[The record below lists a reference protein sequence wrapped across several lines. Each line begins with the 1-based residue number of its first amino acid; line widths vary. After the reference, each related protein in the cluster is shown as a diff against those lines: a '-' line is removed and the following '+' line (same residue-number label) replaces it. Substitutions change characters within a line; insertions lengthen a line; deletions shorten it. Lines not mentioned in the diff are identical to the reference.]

1 METGMVLKEKIRKLA
16 SEYFAEVQ
24 EIRRH
29 LHQHPELSMQEQQ
42 TAKFIMAKLDA
53 FGISYQSGIAKN
65 GIAALIHGMQG
76 GEKVIAL
83 RADMDALPIEE
94 ANNIPYKSVNPGVM
108 HACGHDAHMAS
119 LLGAAKILQN
129 TREHWGGTV
138 KLIFQPSEESYPGG
152 ASLMIGEGVLENPSP
167 SAIFAQHV
175 APQIEAGKV
184 GIRSG
189 MYMASTD
196 EIYLTVKGK
205 GGHAA
210 TPHLTIDPVLI
221 ASHIVVALQQIVS
234 RNNTP
239 WIPTVLSFGRI
250 IGDGRMNVIPDEVK
264 LDGTIRTFN
273 EKWRSEAH
281 EKIRQI
287 AQGVAVSMGGN
298 CEVEIKEGYPF
309 LKNDEQLSNQFR
321 DYASDY
327 LGKENIVDLDLA
339 MTAEDFAFYSHH
351 IPACFYRLGTGN
363 KAKGITSNVHTST
376 FDIDEEALKTGMG
389 FMAWLA
395 VNQLIKQ
402 GLS

>member
-1 METGMVLKEKIRKLA
+1 MGMDLKEKIKQLA

-24 EIRRH
+24 KIRH
-29 LHQHPELSMQEQQ
+29 YLHQHPELSMQEHQ
-42 TAKFIMAKLDA
+42 TAKFIMDKLDA
-53 FGISYQSGIAKN
+53 FGISYQSGIAKT
-65 GIAALIHGMQG
+65 GIVAQIHGEQSG
-76 GEKVIAL
+76 KQVIAL

-94 ANNIPYKSVNPGVM
+94 ANDVSYKSVNPGVM
-108 HACGHDAHMAS
+108 HACGHDVHMAS
-119 LLGAAKILQN
+119 LLGTAKILQN
-129 TREHWGGTV
+129 TREHWGGIV

-152 ASLMIGEGVLENPSP
+152 ASLMIGEGVLENPAPQS
-167 SAIFAQHV
+167 IFGQHV

-196 EIYLTVKGK
+196 EVYLTVKGK

-210 TPHLTIDPVLI
+210 APHLTIDPVLI

-234 RNNTP
+234 RNGTP
-239 WIPTVLSFGRI
+239 WIPAVLSFGRI
-250 IGDGRMNVIPDEVK
+250 FGDGRMNVIPDEVR
-264 LDGTIRTFN
+264 LDGTFRTFS

-309 LKNDEQLSNQFR
+309 LKNDEHLSSHFHE
-321 DYASDY
+321 YASNY

-363 KAKGITSNVHTST
+363 RNKGITSNVHTSA
-376 FDIDEEALKTGMG
+376 FNIDETALETGMG
-389 FMAWLA
+389 LMAWVVINELR
-395 VNQLIKQ
+395 K
-402 GLS
+402 

>member
-1 METGMVLKEKIRKLA
+1 MDLKEKIKQLA
-16 SEYFAEVQ
+16 SEYFADVQ
-24 EIRRH
+24 EIRH
-29 LHQHPELSMQEQQ
+29 YLHQYPELSMQEHQ
-42 TAKFIMAKLDA
+42 TAKFIMDKLDA
-53 FGISYQSGIAKN
+53 FGISYQSGIAKT
-65 GIAALIHGMQG
+65 GIVAQIHGEQRG
-76 GEKVIAL
+76 KQVIAL

-94 ANNIPYKSVNPGVM
+94 ASDVPYKSVNPGVM
-108 HACGHDAHMAS
+108 HACGHDVHMAS
-119 LLGAAKILQN
+119 LLGTAKILQS

-152 ASLMIGEGVLENPSP
+152 ASLMIGEGVLENPAPQS
-167 SAIFAQHV
+167 IFGQHV

-196 EIYLTVKGK
+196 EVYLTVKGK

-221 ASHIVVALQQIVS
+221 ASHILVALQQIVS

-239 WIPTVLSFGRI
+239 WIPAVLSFGRI
-250 IGDGRMNVIPDEVK
+250 IGDGRMNVIPNEVRM
-264 LDGTIRTFN
+264 DGTFRTFS

-309 LKNDEQLSNQFR
+309 LKNDEHLSSHFR
-321 DYASDY
+321 EYASDY
-327 LGKENIVDLDLA
+327 LGKENIVDLDIA
-339 MTAEDFAFYSHH
+339 MTAEDFAFFSHH
-351 IPACFYRLGTGN
+351 ISACFYRLGTGN
-363 KAKGITSNVHTST
+363 RNKGITSNVHTST
-376 FDIDEEALKTGMG
+376 FNIDETALETGMG
-389 FMAWLA
+389 LMAWVAINELR
-395 VNQLIKQ
+395 N
-402 GLS
+402 S

>member
-1 METGMVLKEKIRKLA
+1 MGMDLKEKIKQLA

-24 EIRRH
+24 EIRH
-29 LHQHPELSMQEQQ
+29 YLHQHPELSMQEHQ
-42 TAKFIMAKLDA
+42 TAKFIMDKLDS
-53 FGISYQSGIAKN
+53 FGISYQPGIAKT
-65 GIAALIHGMQG
+65 GIVAIIHGMHG
-76 GEKVIAL
+76 GEQVIAL
-83 RADMDALPIEE
+83 RADMDALPIKE
-94 ANNIPYKSVNPGVM
+94 ANDVPYKSLNTGVM
-108 HACGHDAHMAS
+108 HACGHDVHMAS
-119 LLGAAKILQN
+119 LLGTAKILQN

-152 ASLMIGEGVLENPSP
+152 ASLMIGEGVLENPSAA
-167 SAIFAQHV
+167 AIFGQHV

-196 EIYLTVKGK
+196 EVYLTVKGK

-250 IGDGRMNVIPDEVK
+250 IGDGRMNVIPDTVT
-264 LDGTIRTFN
+264 LDGTFRSFDEN
-273 EKWRSEAH
+273 WRVEAH
-281 EKIRQI
+281 KKIREI
-287 AQGVAVSMGGN
+287 AMGVAVSMGGN

-309 LKNDEQLSNQFR
+309 LKNDEHLSNHFR
-321 DYASDY
+321 EYASEY
-327 LGKENIVDLDLA
+327 LGKENIIELDLA
-339 MTAEDFAFYSHH
+339 MTAEDFAFYSQK

-363 KAKGITSNVHTST
+363 KAKGITSNVHTPT
-376 FDIDEEALKTGMG
+376 FNIDEKALETAMG
-389 FMAWLA
+389 LMAWVA
-395 VNQLIKQ
+395 VRELKE
-402 GLS
+402 

>member
-1 METGMVLKEKIRKLA
+1 MGMDLKEKIKRLA

-24 EIRRH
+24 KIRH
-29 LHQHPELSMQEQQ
+29 YLHQHPELSMQEHQ
-42 TAKFIMAKLDA
+42 TAKFIMDKLDA
-53 FGISYQSGIAKN
+53 FGISYQSGIAKT
-65 GIAALIHGMQG
+65 GIVAQIHGEQS
-76 GEKVIAL
+76 GEQVIAL

-94 ANNIPYKSVNPGVM
+94 ANDVSYKSVNPGVM
-108 HACGHDAHMAS
+108 HACGHDVHMAS
-119 LLGAAKILQN
+119 LLGTAKILQN
-129 TREHWGGTV
+129 IREHWGGTV

-152 ASLMIGEGVLENPSP
+152 ASLMIGEGVLENPAPQS
-167 SAIFAQHV
+167 IFGQHV

-196 EIYLTVKGK
+196 EVYLTVKGK

-210 TPHLTIDPVLI
+210 APHLTIDPVLI

-234 RNNTP
+234 RNGTP
-239 WIPTVLSFGRI
+239 WIPAVLSFGRI
-250 IGDGRMNVIPDEVK
+250 FGDGRMNVIPDEVR
-264 LDGTIRTFN
+264 LDGTFRTFS

-309 LKNDEQLSNQFR
+309 LKNDEHLSSHFHE
-321 DYASDY
+321 YASNY

-351 IPACFYRLGTGN
+351 LPACFYRLGTGN
-363 KAKGITSNVHTST
+363 RNKGITSNVHTSA
-376 FDIDEEALKTGMG
+376 FNIDETALETGMG
-389 FMAWLA
+389 LMAWVAINELR
-395 VNQLIKQ
+395 K
-402 GLS
+402 

>member
-1 METGMVLKEKIRKLA
+1 MDLKEKIKQLA
-16 SEYFAEVQ
+16 SEYFAEIQ

-29 LHQHPELSMQEQQ
+29 LHQHPELSMQEHQ
-42 TAKFIMAKLDA
+42 TAKFIMDKLDA
-53 FGISYQSGIAKN
+53 FGISYQSGIAKT
-65 GIAALIHGMQG
+65 GIVALIHGAHD

-94 ANNIPYKSVNPGVM
+94 ANDVPYKSLNPGIM

-119 LLGAAKILQN
+119 LLGTAKILQT

-152 ASLMIGEGVLENPSP
+152 ASLMIGEGVLENPVPAS
-167 SAIFAQHV
+167 IFGQHV

-196 EIYLTVKGK
+196 EVYLTVKGK

-250 IGDGRMNVIPDEVK
+250 TGNGRMNIIPDEVK
-264 LDGTIRTFN
+264 LDGTFRTFS
-273 EKWRSEAH
+273 EKWRTEAH

-309 LKNDEQLSNQFR
+309 LKNDEHLSSHFCE
-321 DYASDY
+321 YASDY
-327 LGKENIVDLDLA
+327 LGKENIVELDLA

-351 IPACFYRLGTGN
+351 LPACFYRLGTGN
-363 KAKGITSNVHTST
+363 KNNGITSNVHTST
-376 FDIDEEALKTGMG
+376 FNIDEKALETGMG
-389 FMAWLA
+389 LMAW
-395 VNQLIKQ
+395 VVVSE
-402 GLS
+402 LSI

>member
-1 METGMVLKEKIRKLA
+1 MDLKDKIKQLA
-16 SEYFAEVQ
+16 SEYFAEIQ

-29 LHQHPELSMQEQQ
+29 LHQHPELSMQEEQ
-42 TAKFIMAKLDA
+42 TAKFIMNKLDS

-65 GIAALIHGMQG
+65 GIVALIHGKMG
-76 GEKVIAL
+76 GDKVVAL

-94 ANNIPYKSVNPGVM
+94 SNDLFYKSINPGVM

-119 LLGAAKILQN
+119 LLGTAKILQN

-152 ASLMIGEGVLENPSP
+152 ASLMIGEGVLQNPAPQS
-167 SAIFAQHV
+167 IFGQHV

-184 GIRSG
+184 GIRTG
-189 MYMASTD
+189 KYMASTD
-196 EIYLTVKGK
+196 EVYLTVKGK

-239 WIPTVLSFGRI
+239 WNPAVLSFGRV
-250 IGDGRMNVIPDEVK
+250 IGDGRMNVIPDKVT
-264 LDGTIRTFN
+264 LDGTFRTFDEN
-273 EKWRSEAH
+273 WRVEAH
-281 EKIRQI
+281 KKIREI
-287 AQGVAVSMGGN
+287 AMGVAVSMGGN
-298 CEVEIKEGYPF
+298 CDVEIKEGYPF
-309 LKNDEQLSNQFR
+309 LFNNETLSKNFR
-321 DYASDY
+321 KYAADY
-327 LGKENIVDLDLA
+327 LGEENIMELDLA
-339 MTAEDFAFYSHH
+339 MTAEDFAFYSQK

-376 FDIDEEALKTGMG
+376 FNIDEKALETGIG
-389 FMAWLA
+389 LMAWVA
-395 VNQLIKQ
+395 VNELRE
-402 GLS
+402 

>member
-1 METGMVLKEKIRKLA
+1 MGMDLKEKIKRLA

-24 EIRRH
+24 KIRH
-29 LHQHPELSMQEQQ
+29 YLHQHPELSMQEHQ
-42 TAKFIMAKLDA
+42 TAKFIMDKLDA
-53 FGISYQSGIAKN
+53 FGISYQSGIAKT
-65 GIAALIHGMQG
+65 GIVAQIHGEQS
-76 GEKVIAL
+76 GEQVIAL

-94 ANNIPYKSVNPGVM
+94 ANDVSYKSVNPGVM
-108 HACGHDAHMAS
+108 HACGHDVHMAS
-119 LLGAAKILQN
+119 LLGTAKILQN
-129 TREHWGGTV
+129 TREHWGGIV

-152 ASLMIGEGVLENPSP
+152 ASLMIGEGVLENPAPQS
-167 SAIFAQHV
+167 IFGQHV

-196 EIYLTVKGK
+196 EVYLTVKGK

-210 TPHLTIDPVLI
+210 APHLTIDPVLI

-234 RNNTP
+234 RNGTP
-239 WIPTVLSFGRI
+239 WIPAVLSFGRI
-250 IGDGRMNVIPDEVK
+250 FGDGRMNVIPDEVR
-264 LDGTIRTFN
+264 LDGTFRTFS

-309 LKNDEQLSNQFR
+309 LKNDEHLSSHFHE
-321 DYASDY
+321 YASNY

-351 IPACFYRLGTGN
+351 LPACFYRLGTGN
-363 KAKGITSNVHTST
+363 RNKGITSNVHTSA
-376 FDIDEEALKTGMG
+376 FNIDETALETGIG
-389 FMAWLA
+389 LMAWVVINELR
-395 VNQLIKQ
+395 K
-402 GLS
+402 

>member
-1 METGMVLKEKIRKLA
+1 MGMDLKEKIKQLA
-16 SEYFAEVQ
+16 SEYFAEIQ
-24 EIRRH
+24 DIRRH
-29 LHQHPELSMQEQQ
+29 LHQYPELSMQEHQ
-42 TAKFIMAKLDA
+42 TAKFIMDKLDA
-53 FGISYQSGIAKN
+53 FGISYQSGIAKT
-65 GIAALIHGMQG
+65 GIVALIHGKQD
-76 GEKVIAL
+76 EKQVIAL

-94 ANNIPYKSVNPGVM
+94 VNDLPYKSMNTGVM
-108 HACGHDAHMAS
+108 HACGHDVHMAS
-119 LLGAAKILQN
+119 LLGTAKILQN
-129 TREHWGGTV
+129 TREHWDGTV

-152 ASLMIGEGVLENPSP
+152 ARLMIGEGVLENPAP
-167 SAIFAQHV
+167 DAIFGQHV
-175 APQIEAGKV
+175 APQIETGKV

-250 IGDGRMNVIPDEVK
+250 AGNGRMNVIPDEVK
-264 LDGTIRTFN
+264 LDGTFRTFS

-309 LKNDEQLSNQFR
+309 LKNDEHLSSHFR
-321 DYASDY
+321 EYASAY
-327 LGKENIVDLDLA
+327 LGRENIVELDLA

-351 IPACFYRLGTGN
+351 LPACFYRLGTGN
-363 KAKGITSNVHTST
+363 KNKGITSNVHTST
-376 FDIDEEALKTGMG
+376 FNIDEKALETGMG
-389 FMAWLA
+389 LMAWVAINELR
-395 VNQLIKQ
+395 K
-402 GLS
+402 

>member
-1 METGMVLKEKIRKLA
+1 MGIDLKEKIKQLA
-16 SEYFAEVQ
+16 SEYFTEVQ

-29 LHQHPELSMQEQQ
+29 FHQYPELSMQEHQ
-42 TAKFIMAKLDA
+42 TAKFIIEKLDS

-65 GIAALIHGMQG
+65 GIVALIHGMQG
-76 GEKVIAL
+76 GEKVVAL

-94 ANNIPYKSVNPGVM
+94 ANDAAYKSLNPGVM

-119 LLGAAKILQN
+119 LLGTAKILHN

-152 ASLMIGEGVLENPSP
+152 ASLMIGEGILENPAPQS
-167 SAIFAQHV
+167 IFGQHV

-196 EIYLTVKGK
+196 EVYLTVKGK

-234 RNNTP
+234 RHNTP

-250 IGDGRMNVIPDEVK
+250 IGDGRMNVIPDTVTI
-264 LDGTIRTFN
+264 DGTFRTFN

-281 EKIRQI
+281 EKISQI

-298 CEVEIKEGYPF
+298 CEIEIKEGYPF
-309 LKNDEQLSNQFR
+309 LKNDELLSNHFR
-321 DYASDY
+321 DYASEY
-327 LGKENIVDLDLA
+327 LGKENIVELDLA
-339 MTAEDFAFYSHH
+339 MTAEDFAFYSQK
-351 IPACFYRLGTGN
+351 IPACFYRLGIGN
-363 KAKGITSNVHTST
+363 KAKGVTSNVHTST
-376 FDIDEEALKTGMG
+376 FDIDEKALETGMG
-389 FMAWLA
+389 FMAWIV
-395 VNQLIKQ
+395 VNQLKE
-402 GLS
+402 

>member
-1 METGMVLKEKIRKLA
+1 MGMDLKEKIKQLA
-16 SEYFAEVQ
+16 SEYFAEIQ
-24 EIRRH
+24 DIRRH
-29 LHQHPELSMQEQQ
+29 LHQYPELSMQEHQ
-42 TAKFIMAKLDA
+42 TAKFIMDKLDA
-53 FGISYQSGIAKN
+53 FGISYQSGIAKT
-65 GIAALIHGMQG
+65 GIVALIHGKQD
-76 GEKVIAL
+76 EKQVIAL

-94 ANNIPYKSVNPGVM
+94 ANDVPYKSLNPGIM

-119 LLGAAKILQN
+119 LLGTAKILQN
-129 TREHWGGTV
+129 TREHWDGTV

-152 ASLMIGEGVLENPSP
+152 ARLMIGEGVLENPAP
-167 SAIFAQHV
+167 DAIFGQHV
-175 APQIEAGKV
+175 APQIETGKV

-250 IGDGRMNVIPDEVK
+250 AGNGRMNVIPDEVK
-264 LDGTIRTFN
+264 LDGTFRTFS

-309 LKNDEQLSNQFR
+309 LKNDEHLSSHFR
-321 DYASDY
+321 EYASAY
-327 LGKENIVDLDLA
+327 LGRENIVELDLA

-351 IPACFYRLGTGN
+351 LPACFYRLGTGN
-363 KAKGITSNVHTST
+363 KNKGITSNVHTST
-376 FDIDEEALKTGMG
+376 FNIDEKALETGMG
-389 FMAWLA
+389 LMAWVAINELR
-395 VNQLIKQ
+395 K
-402 GLS
+402 

>member
-1 METGMVLKEKIRKLA
+1 MGMDLKEKIKQLA

-24 EIRRH
+24 KIRH
-29 LHQHPELSMQEQQ
+29 YLHQHPELSMQEHQ
-42 TAKFIMAKLDA
+42 TAKFIMDKLDA
-53 FGISYQSGIAKN
+53 FGISYQSGIAKT
-65 GIAALIHGMQG
+65 GIVAQIHGEQS
-76 GEKVIAL
+76 GEQVIAL

-94 ANNIPYKSVNPGVM
+94 ANDVSYKSVNPGVM
-108 HACGHDAHMAS
+108 HACGHDVHMAS
-119 LLGAAKILQN
+119 LLGTAKILQN
-129 TREHWGGTV
+129 IREHWGGTV

-152 ASLMIGEGVLENPSP
+152 ASLMIGEGVLENPAPQS
-167 SAIFAQHV
+167 IFGQHV

-196 EIYLTVKGK
+196 EVYLTVKGK

-210 TPHLTIDPVLI
+210 APHLTIDPVLI

-234 RNNTP
+234 RNGTP
-239 WIPTVLSFGRI
+239 WIPAVLSFGRI
-250 IGDGRMNVIPDEVK
+250 FGDGRMNVIPDEVR
-264 LDGTIRTFN
+264 LDGTFRTFS

-309 LKNDEQLSNQFR
+309 LKNDEHLSSHFHE
-321 DYASDY
+321 YASNY

-351 IPACFYRLGTGN
+351 LPACFYRLGTGN
-363 KAKGITSNVHTST
+363 RNKGITSNVHTSA
-376 FDIDEEALKTGMG
+376 FNIDETALETGMG
-389 FMAWLA
+389 LMAWVAINELR
-395 VNQLIKQ
+395 K
-402 GLS
+402 